1 LCNVRFV
8 GTNSYRLYGIIGMI
22 QGMTVCRKCGFVT
35 STGVN
40 YMDGAPKP
48 TCKNRNRRTA
58 KCRRA
63 CCRRAP
69 RKTADDG
76 RLQTT
81 ITLQGASVR
90 QQLAWWGQRPGRSR
104 APTPPATALSSQDGA
119 AGSRTSPEA
128 DGPEGSGDARAAGV
142 ENPQKRLDSDTIDSN
157 D

>member
-1 LCNVRFV
+1 VLFV
-8 GTNSYRLYGIIGMI
+8 DTHRRRSYGISGGAARMP
-22 QGMTVCRKCGFVT
+22 GCRKCGFVT
-35 STGVN
+35 TTGVIF
-40 YMDGAPKP
+40 MDGAPKP

-58 KCRRA
+58 KCRRS

-104 APTPPATALSSQDGA
+104 SPTPPATALSSQDRA

-128 DGPEGSGDARAAGV
+128 DGPEGSGDALAAGA
-142 ENPQKRLDSDTIDSN
+142 ESPQKRVDSDTIDSN